1 MNELQIFIIV
11 GSLISSTM
19 GGIWVNAIM
28 NNKIL
33 ATGIAIPIFLLF
45 TATLPWYMCNTYH
58 MCNGFIFK

>member
-1 MNELQIFIIV
+1 
-11 GSLISSTM
+11 
-19 GGIWVNAIM
+19 M

-33 ATGIAIPIFLLF
+33 AIGIAIPIFLLF